1 MSNSA
6 TAVAAPTS
14 PASEGSAYFN
24 LHTSGVGYLN
34 RARELVLKKTSF
46 LAVDLSALRGE
57 AGQVEYTRFD
67 CRVSGKEAQAVVRQ
81 LKPAIEAKQK
91 VLVGFKIGDLYPT
104 TFVYDRGER
113 KGQTGI
119 SLKAHLLRIRWAKV
133 DGELVYQAP
142 TDPDMASTQD
152 AAEPA
157 PAEATEA

>member
-1 MSNSA
+1 MSNPA
-6 TAVAAPTS
+6 TAVVPSIAVAAS
-14 PASEGSAYFN
+14 DVRYFD

-34 RARELVLKKTSF
+34 RARELILKKASF

-57 AGQVEYTRFD
+57 TDNVEYTRFD
-67 CRVSGKEAQAVVRQ
+67 CRVSGKEAQTVVRQ

-104 TFVYDRGER
+104 TFVYERGDR

-119 SLKAHLLRIRWAKV
+119 SLKAHLLRIAWAKV

-142 TDPDMASTQD
+142 RDPEASST
-152 AAEPA
+152 EETPA
-157 PAEATEA
+157 QAEAIAA